1 MLTMNANLNQ
11 SMYVSVLHLY
21 SSAKVSKEV
30 T

>member
-1 MLTMNANLNQ
+1 MTMNAYLNQ

-21 SSAKVSKEV
+21 SSAKVSNEV